1 MTWTQA
7 VNPNYLFIAPELI
20 LVATTL
26 VVMIAD
32 LYTKEKRMLV
42 WVTFG
47 GVLLSLAAVFYTAT
61 DEVFTKAMAQGSPLE
76 FFGNA
81 VVADGFTFFM
91 KGVLLGILAL
101 VILFSVDY
109 VEKFLRGMYMEF
121 FQIVMAA
128 TLGMLFM
135 VSSRDLLTI
144 YIGLELASI
153 SSYILAGLL
162 RKDPK
167 SNEAALKYFLN
178 GALASAILLFGLS
191 IIYGVTGTTY
201 LPEIGNAMA
210 HYAAIA
216 PGEPGLFALIA
227 AGVIFLVI
235 GFGFKVAAAPM
246 HLWAPD
252 AYEGAP
258 TPVTGFFSVG
268 PKGAAFA
275 AILRVFMIGFGV
287 AEFAARW
294 TMAFAVLAV
303 VSMFIGNI
311 TALLQSNVKRMMAY
325 SSIAQAGYI
334 LVGVVAAGSNLE
346 SGFGTGAVLFYVLG
360 YAFTN
365 IGIFAIL
372 THMDRAGGWVTI
384 SDFNGLSQRN
394 PIYAWSMLF
403 FFVSLIGLPPT
414 VGFFGKF
421 YLFRAALDSGYMW
434 LALAMAVNSAISVG
448 YYYGVVKAMFLEK
461 SDKEPLEASSGA
473 MFTVAASFAA
483 VLLVGIFSSW
493 FIGYTTDAAMA
504 LLR

>member
-32 LYTKEKRMLV
+32 LYTKEKRTLV

-61 DEVFTKAMAQGSPLE
+61 DEQFTKAMAQGSPLE

-91 KGVLLGILAL
+91 KGILLSILAL
-101 VILFSVDY
+101 VILLSVDY

-121 FQIVMAA
+121 YQIVMAV

-153 SSYILAGLL
+153 SSYVLAGLL

-178 GALASAILLFGLS
+178 GAMASAILLFGLS

-201 LPEIGNAMA
+201 LPEIGNAMR
-210 HYAAIA
+210 HYASIA
-216 PGEPGLFALIA
+216 STEAGLFAMIA

-235 GFGFKVAAAPM
+235 GFAFKVAAAPM

-252 AYEGAP
+252 VYEGSP

-275 AILRVFMIGFGV
+275 AILRIFLVGLGV
-287 AEFAARW
+287 AEFAERW
-294 TMAFAVLAV
+294 TMAFAILAV

-325 SSIAQAGYI
+325 SSIAQAGYV

-346 SGFGTGAVLFYVLG
+346 SGFGSGAVLFYVLG

-372 THMDRAGGWVTI
+372 THMDREGGWVNV
-384 SDFNGLSQRN
+384 SDFNGLAQRN
-394 PIYAWSMLF
+394 PMYAWALLLF
-403 FFVSLIGLPPT
+403 FISLIGLPPT

-421 YLFRAALDSGYMW
+421 YLFRAALDTGYLW
-434 LALAMAVNSAISVG
+434 LALAMAVNSAISVA

-461 SDKEPLEASSGA
+461 SDKQPLQTNGGA
-473 MFTVAASFAA
+473 LTAVAISFAG
-483 VLLVGIFSSW
+483 VLLVGIFSGW
-493 FIGYTTDAAMA
+493 FISYATDAALA
-504 LLR
+504 LVR